1 MRSPVL
7 LILCSYGMS
16 FKTSTFL
23 SPAPSRLA
31 IGHLMMSDTTTSTTA
46 AVQIASTGATVLRC
60 EGLTKSY
67 TGFPQFE
74 DIKLILGKGQR
85 VGLIGVNGAGKS
97 TLLKCLGKIDTA
109 DAGVVETATNAN
121 VIYVDQEPDWGEVTV
136 YEALFSGNEKEAVAT
151 RMYFK
156 ALDPSIEM
164 DADFF
169 SAATDAVEGASA
181 WDYQE
186 RGLSIAANL
195 NIKDDKMYR
204 SVNTLSGGDYYDFFS
219 FFNSFQNQH
228 YLTGSTTLPIP
239 LTARAQLQLYGVTVM
254 HISIFLLSFPDC
266 LE

>member
-1 MRSPVL
+1 MGILMRQLAVL
-7 LILCSYGMS
+7 LLCSVCTS
-16 FKTSTFL
+16 FHLTKLQS
-23 SPAPSRLA
+23 SIPSRQNCL
-31 IGHLMMSDTTTSTTA
+31 HMSDVTDA
-46 AVQIASTGATVLRC
+46 NVAVQIASTGATVLRC

-136 YEALFSGNEKEAVAT
+136 YEALFSGNDKEAVAT

-156 ALDPSIEM
+156 ALDPSVEM
-164 DADFF
+164 DPDFF

-204 SVNTLSGGDYYDFFS
+204 SVNTLSGG
-219 FFNSFQNQH
+219 NQQFQARSAEIF
-228 YLTGSTTLPIP
+228 TGES
-239 LTARAQLQLYGVTVM
+239 
-254 HISIFLLSFPDC
+254 
-266 LE
+266 

>member
-1 MRSPVL
+1 MGNMMRHSVVL
-7 LILCSYGMS
+7 MLFSVAVS
-16 FKTSTFL
+16 FQL
-23 SPAPSRLA
+23 SANRPSRISLSN
-31 IGHLMMSDTTTSTTA
+31 LRMSDETTTA

-97 TLLKCLGKIDTA
+97 TLLKCLGKIDNA
-109 DAGVVETATNAN
+109 DSGVVETATNAN

-136 YEALFSGNEKEAVAT
+136 YEALFSGNGKEAVAT

-156 ALDPSIEM
+156 ALDPSVEM
-164 DADFF
+164 DADLF

-186 RGLSIAANL
+186 RGISIAGNL

-204 SVNTLSGGDYYDFFS
+204 SVNTLSGGKKNKKQITRFY
-219 FFNSFQNQH
+219 H
-228 YLTGSTTLPIP
+228 YLILFFFI
-239 LTARAQLQLYGVTVM
+239 Y
-254 HISIFLLSFPDC
+254 FK
-266 LE
+266 

>member
-1 MRSPVL
+1 MRQSL
-7 LILCSYGMS
+7 
-16 FKTSTFL
+16 
-23 SPAPSRLA
+23 
-31 IGHLMMSDTTTSTTA
+31 LMMLFSVGVSLQLSTNFNSRSSLSSLRMSDVTAATTA

-97 TLLKCLGKIDTA
+97 TLLKCLGKIDNA
-109 DAGVVETATNAN
+109 DAGIVETATNAN

-156 ALDPSIEM
+156 ALDPSVEM
-164 DADFF
+164 DADLF

-204 SVNTLSGGDYYDFFS
+204 SVNTLSGGMTQVFTSVFYSNFLFGLL
-219 FFNSFQNQH
+219 F
-228 YLTGSTTLPIP
+228 P
-239 LTARAQLQLYGVTVM
+239 LCRY
-254 HISIFLLSFPDC
+254 
-266 LE
+266 

>member
-1 MRSPVL
+1 MMRFFVVL
-7 LILCSYGMS
+7 SICYGVAS
-16 FKTSTFL
+16 FQL
-23 SPAPSRLA
+23 PSRLSTRVSA
-31 IGHLMMSDTTTSTTA
+31 AGLRMSDAPAATTA

-109 DAGVVETATNAN
+109 DAGIVETATNAN

-156 ALDPSIEM
+156 ALDPSVEM
-164 DADFF
+164 DPDFF

-186 RGLSIAANL
+186 KGLSIASNL

-204 SVNTLSGGDYYDFFS
+204 SVNTLSGGNLELLHNPYC
-219 FFNSFQNQH
+219 NHAIALH
-228 YLTGSTTLPIP
+228 Y
-239 LTARAQLQLYGVTVM
+239 
-254 HISIFLLSFPDC
+254 IFLSFWILYFC
-266 LE
+266 N